1 MDDQYNVYNTFDS
14 NFINYGELYKSPK
27 DMKMNS
33 KDLIGDYADALVKG
47 PSDVYINSPDL
58 VGNRYF
64 INTNT
69 LCINKDDNSKTEN
82 RSVLVDNVM
91 TSAMGQAKG
100 GNSGLLYSLLG
111 SLKTLDTDSMFL
123 HMKDNEPTSHINTS
137 SIDSTDYLKDVY
149 KRPMPL
155 CSEVTVYSSDE
166 KNDVVSGWV
175 TDEDRQNID
184 PAALLVKE
192 SFVQMGD
199 IVTPGL
205 TPEKFAEQANKL
217 NDATQA
223 QADAIKQDNNSKAS
237 SALDKAN
244 SEISAHNKKGQSF
257 SMSAASDN
265 MSRVKKNRATGKQRG
280 EAARRSGQSQMLKQ
294 QTAKYLSTEKPSGAV
309 GYSTFELLTNLI
321 NTTYHCGDNEE
332 QLVRVPAACI
342 KEIFSKNIPPN
353 EPSIDKGRSNLCPGQ
368 TFDEISVQNF
378 VNELIK
384 SVKDN
389 QDNTNELGLPGLP
402 PKQICIRVE
411 SKPSG
416 FNSFFGAKPTWSNKY
431 IDSDDYKKYEDSI
444 ESYRPH
450 IAREIVRYK
459 SVGVFGQCNAVSN
472 SEGFTTQLLSTP
484 TNNINL
490 SFGDLMSYFFMIVM
504 IFVLFFILYKF
515 VLRFFHIEKALKW
528 KSLKM
533 KK

>member
-1 MDDQYNVYNTFDS
+1 MKRIGVYLISLIFFFQSPLFSYSS
-14 NFINYGELYKSPK
+14 NPK
-27 DMKMNS
+27 D
-33 KDLIGDYADALVKG
+33 
-47 PSDVYINSPDL
+47 
-58 VGNRYF
+58 
-64 INTNT
+64 
-69 LCINKDDNSKTEN
+69 
-82 RSVLVDNVM
+82 
-91 TSAMGQAKG
+91 
-100 GNSGLLYSLLG
+100 
-111 SLKTLDTDSMFL
+111 
-123 HMKDNEPTSHINTS
+123 
-137 SIDSTDYLKDVY
+137 
-149 KRPMPL
+149 
-155 CSEVTVYSSDE
+155 
-166 KNDVVSGWV
+166 
-175 TDEDRQNID
+175 
-184 PAALLVKE
+184 
-192 SFVQMGD
+192 
-199 IVTPGL
+199 
-205 TPEKFAEQANKL
+205 
-217 NDATQA
+217 
-223 QADAIKQDNNSKAS
+223 
-237 SALDKAN
+237 
-244 SEISAHNKKGQSF
+244 
-257 SMSAASDN
+257 
-265 MSRVKKNRATGKQRG
+265 
-280 EAARRSGQSQMLKQ
+280 
-294 QTAKYLSTEKPSGAV
+294 
-309 GYSTFELLTNLI
+309 
-321 NTTYHCGDNEE
+321 
-332 QLVRVPAACI
+332 
-342 KEIFSKNIPPN
+342 
-353 EPSIDKGRSNLCPGQ
+353 
-368 TFDEISVQNF
+368 F
-378 VNELIK
+378 VNELVK